1 MVRVGEFT
9 FLSTLRD
16 GLTPLHTHDTRTI
29 QNVTRPI
36 RGGPVPIIQV
46 QTAIFIWENR
56 GNGSIKVRLDV
67 LAKTSQWG
75 VVGAKSP

>member
-1 MVRVGEFT
+1 MR
-9 FLSTLRD
+9 LRKVAKN
-16 GLTPLHTHDTRTI
+16 GIFAAGPLL
-29 QNVTRPI
+29 
-36 RGGPVPIIQV
+36 QV

-75 VVGAKSP
+75 VVGVKSP